1 MCRRLLILRTL
12 APLLFLAASPTAP
25 AAEPAQQVE
34 QVAPGRVVPIELNVP
49 VPPEAGGEW
58 VLLPVPDSNPSVG
71 TGLRLVGAHFFRA
84 DAVSQTSVLGAAAGY
99 YDSRTRFAGLGGNI
113 NMLEDRW
120 RIAAGIGVVEVN
132 YDFYGV
138 GTDAGGNSIRFP
150 IQQNG
155 TAGFIK
161 VLHRI
166 GSNFYLGAGY
176 RYLDSRVGLRV
187 SGAVLPPEIDEIL
200 GQGVRL
206 VSAGPILTASYD
218 TRDLNTNPRSGSFI
232 AFEAIFPRER
242 LFSSDQNYQ
251 RVTFNANHYLSLG
264 QRYTLG
270 TRLTLCG
277 ASDGTPFF
285 DLCLFGS
292 NGDLRGYAVG
302 QYQDRSMFAL
312 QAELRAQLLPRW
324 GGVVFA
330 GAGQVA
336 PDFGAMKS
344 NNLLTSVGFG
354 VRWLAAQK
362 SKVNLRVDVAWREGG
377 ESAVYVSIG
386 EAF

>member
-1 MCRRLLILRTL
+1 MRRQLLRLSTI
-12 APLLFLAASPTAP
+12 APLLFLAASPAAP
-25 AAEPAQQVE
+25 AAESAQQVE

-49 VPPEAGGEW
+49 VPPEPGGEW
-58 VLLPVPDSNPSVG
+58 VLLPVPDSNPTIG
-71 TGLRLVGAHFFRA
+71 TGLRLIGAHFFRA
-84 DAVSQTSVLGAAAGY
+84 DEVSQPSVLGAAAGY
-99 YDSRTRFAGLGGNI
+99 YDSRSRFAGLGGNI
-113 NMLEDRW
+113 NISEDRW

-138 GTDAGGNSIRFP
+138 GTGAGGNSIRFP
-150 IQQNG
+150 IKQDG

-166 GSNFYLGAGY
+166 GSNFYVGVGY
-176 RYLDSRVGLRV
+176 RYLDSRVGLRA
-187 SGAVLPPEIDEIL
+187 SGAGFPPEIDEIL
-200 GQGVRL
+200 GQGARL
-206 VSAGPILTASYD
+206 VSAGPTLAASYD
-218 TRDLNTNPRSGSFI
+218 TRDLNTNPHSGSYV

-242 LFSSDQNYQ
+242 LFSSDQDYQ
-251 RVTFNANHYLSLG
+251 RVTFSANHYLPLG

-277 ASDGTPFF
+277 ASDDTPFF

-292 NGDLRGYAVG
+292 NSDLRGYAVG

-336 PDFGAMKS
+336 PHFGAMNSK
-344 NNLLTSVGFG
+344 NLLKSVGLG
-354 VRWLAAQK
+354 IRWLAAQK
-362 SKVNLRVDVAWREGG
+362 SKVNLRADVAWRKGG